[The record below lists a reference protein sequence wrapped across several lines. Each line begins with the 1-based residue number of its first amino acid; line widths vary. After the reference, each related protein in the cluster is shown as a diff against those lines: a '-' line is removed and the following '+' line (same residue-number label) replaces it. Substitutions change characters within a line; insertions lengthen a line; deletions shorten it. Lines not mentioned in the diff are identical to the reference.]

1 MPISLVYNKY
11 TYLALY
17 ITHVNIQVR
26 LSMFIFSMG
35 LLHKV
40 ENSMGSKQSICIYI
54 YKCTLYRNVCFF
66 ALFKTQCQ
74 PTTCLV
80 PLVTQRCVCKCP
92 AYNRSSELFSMLPGG
107 FAQLL
112 PSSCDLLRRMA
123 NRSQDW
129 NTCQ

>member
-54 YKCTLYRNVCFF
+54 YKCTLYRNMFLCFVQN
-66 ALFKTQCQ
+66 TM
-74 PTTCLV
+74 PTH
-80 PLVTQRCVCKCP
+80 
-92 AYNRSSELFSMLPGG
+92 NMLGASG
-107 FAQLL
+107 DTEMRMQM
-112 PSSCDLLRRMA
+112 PSL
-123 NRSQDW
+123 Q
-129 NTCQ
+129 QIQ